1 MFINLNRILV
11 LKLRFT
17 ILSNYNLHTRQLK
30 HLFNDKNRS
39 KAAKNA
45 TRSKMTTIVPCNN
58 IYTCLE
64 FRVHVE
70 SNGIKETNIPLPFD
84 RFTQPRTFPRR
95 VECAHARAH
104 VRSLH
109 DRTVETLNGRAGI
122 RWTKGEREK
131 GERWP
136 SKQTLRKVD
145 AWKEQRLDDVARP
158 PLGRHFRPSIG
169 ILGRRNPGGGCWR
182 QSVFSVVVHAYH
194 AQPGSGP
201 IVRIIAR
208 S

>member
-64 FRVHVE
+64 WRVHVE

-169 ILGRRNPGGGCWR
+169 ILGRP
-182 QSVFSVVVHAYH
+182 
-194 AQPGSGP
+194 
-201 IVRIIAR
+201 
-208 S
+208 